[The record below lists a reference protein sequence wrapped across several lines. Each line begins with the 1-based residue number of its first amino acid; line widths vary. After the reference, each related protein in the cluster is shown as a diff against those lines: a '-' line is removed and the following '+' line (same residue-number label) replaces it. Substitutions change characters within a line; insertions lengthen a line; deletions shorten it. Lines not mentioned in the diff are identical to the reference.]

1 MQLKVVELL
10 TQSSALNPQHF
21 PMPRRVILDT
31 DPGIDDALALIL
43 ALQSPE
49 LCVEAITTVS
59 GNAPVDLTTRN
70 ALTVLELFPPERRP
84 AVAKGAD
91 RPLTRPLYTATMVH
105 DEDGLGGTSRL
116 HTPDGSPRYRPASD
130 ALSPLDAVTCLLALI
145 RRFPGEL
152 TLIALGPLTNLA
164 HALRHDARVMQQ
176 LAGIVMMGGAV
187 MVPGNVTPVA
197 EFNIYVD
204 PEAAQLVFTSGLP
217 LTLIGLDVTERVR
230 LTTAMIEQRV
240 RPVGNRLSQF
250 VVECTAQ
257 AIQFST
263 RVERPAGMAMH
274 DPLAVGAVIDPSLVR
289 TMPLPVQV
297 ETKGE
302 LTTAMTVADRRPLRP
317 DLKPPANVNVALEVD
332 DARFLEMFL
341 TRIHAP

>member
-1 MQLKVVELL
+1 
-10 TQSSALNPQHF
+10 
-21 PMPRRVILDT
+21 MPRRVIIDT

-59 GNAPVDLTTRN
+59 GNAHVDLTTHN
-70 ALTVLELFPPERRP
+70 ALTVLELFTPGRRP

-91 RPLTRPLYTATMVH
+91 RPLTRPLYTAALVH
-105 DEDGLGGTSRL
+105 NEDGLGGVSRL
-116 HTPDGSPRYRPASD
+116 CAPDGGPRYRSASD
-130 ALSPLDAVTCLLALI
+130 ALSRLDAVTCLLDLI

-164 HALRHDARVMQQ
+164 HALRCDASVMRQ
-176 LAGIVMMGGAV
+176 LAGIVVMGGAV
-187 MVPGNVTPVA
+187 AVPGNVTPVA

-217 LTLIGLDVTERVR
+217 LMLIGLDVTERVR

-240 RPVGNRLSQF
+240 RPVQTRLTQF

-263 RVERPAGMAMH
+263 RVGRPPGMAMH

-289 TMPLPVQV
+289 TVPLPVQV

-302 LTTAMTVADRRPLRP
+302 LTTAMTVADRRPMRP
-317 DLKPPANVNVALEVD
+317 DLTAPANMNVAVEVD

-341 TRIHAP
+341 ARVHTP